1 MSNNS
6 WKQYGGISKMDN
18 FNVINASTIVA
29 EQFVSRSTKPIYQ
42 YLNGIFEVS
51 YDLSA
56 GQNVIA
62 SNSIYSAVD
71 LYVRK
76 DIYSNNKIFFGS
88 DQFQPTGNTFPAL
101 PDDTTHAYFYGDSE
115 NIGVN
120 ITSPKTIFNITGKVE
135 ADTDILTVESRND
148 YIRNIIG
155 QNKNQKGLVMDAS
168 NDVTNIMFYN
178 DNSTNILNEPDAT
191 IRYTEGGILHST
203 TSNGITSSSR
213 YIQQDTSGGTIFM
226 DANKTQIDSKGYIIM
241 NTSGGFMMDTS
252 GTFTH
257 IDDKKGDITIDSS
270 GQFILHNSGGYFVL
284 SDEEGLLSS
293 SGKILMNASGGLIE
307 LSSNGGDI
315 NLDSQNI
322 SLKSFVNFAPPSRSN
337 ETDLYY
343 ETLTVYDNSHN
354 KYLYNVYEEE
364 TVKTGSA
371 IVGVGKDLSSN
382 TFLRL
387 VSNNRLEGS
396 AYAGG
401 VYPYDTSKP
410 INMIGLNDACGNYVH
425 NQMILS
431 GDHKGYYTSTLG
443 VNTYMPKIQEYVVD
457 INGPV
462 RIANGEIN
470 TIINVDFEIKSV
482 SFCKTNPLIGIA
494 VGTPSS
500 LENLPITDPTFTQ
513 ILIHTKD
520 GGKTWNKSNVYK
532 DNTSIDDIFVSF
544 NTSLMYNENYGI
556 IAGNSSY
563 IYYTNDGGECW
574 YRMQY
579 YQSGSNVITDNTY
592 RDATDINYTISGD
605 NLRVSI
611 VYAYNDP
618 DGDPVDTF
626 TKQIRFFDL
635 SISNLSNELNGDTYN
650 LNNFSEVL
658 LDFNIINSDTTTEY
672 IYYVG
677 NGIARIKSSV
687 LVDGTSKTDYTN
699 DEFYTANT
707 TYTYHNV
714 YAYSNDY
721 AIAVGDDIL
730 SYTQDGLNWTNIVF
744 STDTSIG
751 NNIVLKDIFI
761 HDLLHAV
768 AVGDNGIFIYTTF
781 GPSVTNWNI
790 VPDTILNSSG
800 TALRIN
806 KSNNSLHSI
815 FMPDKYSYIVSNI
828 VTFSSNTTD
837 DSNDIVGESKIQ
849 YLFLPA
855 LYYNNENKIM
865 DISGNMTISG
875 HVNILSD
882 GLNVN
887 SINYNSGLTDSGT
900 MNIANNTHILNIGLN
915 DDQNTIEK
923 SINRQFNTVAS
934 VINIGAND
942 CKNSDNAVLIN
953 IGNYNQDTANR
964 SANYINIGGGIDKVN
979 IGGKITYSSAAS
991 TETRSNE
998 IVLNNLNVNNGIS
1011 DYISDYNYTPDSDS
1025 HLPDG
1030 VSINSN
1036 YDSTKSS
1043 DENNFKYT
1051 YTTSGD
1057 IDAALDASI
1066 NSLSSITQPYISD
1079 MITQYITN
1087 YNFTN
1092 DNLPGGVTIVDD
1104 EYTYDNNANNS
1115 DLENYFI
1122 SPYNA
1127 FNSSGHAG
1135 LYITDN
1141 LVEKTGFI
1149 AVSEDMSG
1157 YIFKP
1162 TNLNSNT
1169 VKFDI
1174 NSLTLTP
1181 ENNISVNNALGVHN
1195 IDNGIVVLKR
1205 SQGSS
1210 NYPNPDSD
1218 FTLSVE
1224 QIDVSNIL
1232 IRDSIKSTDEMQFI
1246 NTKTVFESDV
1256 SINSSLFISNN
1267 VTIDGDLLVQ
1277 QYTNENII
1285 NTNINNYSLI
1295 VSEDM
1300 SLNGRLH
1307 VNDDVSLNGQVYIKD
1322 YLGINIHNPSVA
1334 VDISYSD
1341 SIRIPHGTTDQRPT
1355 VTDEATNGG
1364 YIRYNTTTHQFEGYG
1379 PGNAWGS
1386 LGGVINV
1393 AQNTKILASYPDA
1406 DSTNNDLM
1414 FFTATKDDEN
1424 SSSAQERM
1432 RIDASGNVGIG
1443 ANSPANKLDINGN
1456 VVIGSSY
1463 SNTNT
1468 APTNGLL
1475 VEGNVGIATTN
1486 PGALL
1491 DVSGIL
1497 IHRGPNYSDSLL
1509 NVNDDRPLIIGPT
1522 FSNFKSGPDN
1532 TIIGMGSASNFQ
1544 YGLNHTVL
1552 GNEAL
1557 PDYIG
1562 VNVSYDGGINTY
1574 PDIPKAEGITAIGTN
1589 SGTNLKYGGYNT
1601 FLGYKTLIN
1610 KDLSNTTILN
1620 STAVGYRAE
1629 ITKSHQIVLGGRH
1642 YDSDTAVTTYPE
1654 IYIPE
1659 TGKLGI
1665 GIDSPSAGSLHLYE
1679 TTGTSGGAY
1688 GVGTLV
1694 LEHGDAGGHSSIVFP
1709 SAVNKSSDYGY
1720 IRYMDDYENSTS
1732 NERSVLVIGV
1742 ENDDDSSDG
1751 DNIALMSSGNVGINT
1766 LTPSTSYELDVNGA
1780 VQGTSFNASS
1790 DSRLKNNIVSITN
1803 GLSVINQLRGVS
1815 FEWKNK
1821 PGKKIFGVIAQE
1833 VEKIVPELVHTN
1845 ESENDEGFKQ
1855 KSVHYDGITPYLIE
1869 SIKELIQMNS
1879 EMKNDINILRTEN
1892 NTLKEKMEKYDRLF
1906 EELSKK

>member
-18 FNVINASTIVA
+18 FNIINASTIVA

-71 LYVRK
+71 LYVTK
-76 DIYSNNKIFFGS
+76 DIYSNNKIFFGG
-88 DQFQPTGNTFPAL
+88 DEFYPTGNAFPTL
-101 PDDTTHAYFYGDSE
+101 PENTTHAYMYGDSE
-115 NIGVN
+115 LIGVN
-120 ITSPKTIFNITGKVE
+120 ITSPKTIFNINGKVE
-135 ADTDILTVESRND
+135 ADTDILTIESKND

-155 QNKNQKGLVMDAS
+155 QNKNQKGLVIDAS
-168 NDVTNIMFYN
+168 NSATNIMFYN

-226 DANKTQIDSKGYIIM
+226 DGNKTQVDSKGYIIM
-241 NTSGGFMMDTS
+241 NTSGGIMIDTS
-252 GTFTH
+252 GTFTNFN
-257 IDDKKGDITIDSS
+257 DEKGDITIDSS
-270 GQFILHNSGGYFVL
+270 GQFVLHNSGGYFVL
-284 SDEEGLLSS
+284 SDKEGLLSS
-293 SGKILMNASGGLIE
+293 SGKIHMNASGGLIE

-322 SLKSFVNFAPPSRSN
+322 SLKSFVNFAPPSRNNQS
-337 ETDLYY
+337 DLYY
-343 ETLTVYDNSHN
+343 ETLTIYDNSHN

-371 IVGVGKDLSSN
+371 IVGIGKDPSSN
-382 TFLRL
+382 TSLRL
-387 VSNNRLEGS
+387 VPNNRLEGS
-396 AYAGG
+396 AYVGG

-443 VNTYMPKIQEYVVD
+443 VNTYMPKTQEYVVD

-470 TIINVDFEIKSV
+470 TIINIDFEIKSV
-482 SFCKTNPLIGIA
+482 SFCKTNSLIGIA
-494 VGTPSS
+494 VGSPSS

-513 ILIHTKD
+513 ILIHTND
-520 GGKTWNKSNVYK
+520 GGKTWKKSNVYK
-532 DNTSIDDIFVSF
+532 DDTSIDDIFVTF
-544 NTSLMYNENYGI
+544 NTCFMYDENYGI

-563 IYYTNDGGECW
+563 IYYTNDSGECW
-574 YRMQY
+574 YRIQF
-579 YQSGSNVITDNTY
+579 YQSGDDIITDNTY
-592 RDATDINYTISGD
+592 RDATDVNYTISGD

-626 TKQIRFFDL
+626 TKQIRLFDL
-635 SISNLSNELNGDTYN
+635 SISNLSTELSGDTYK
-650 LNNFSEVL
+650 LNDFSEVL

-687 LVDGTSKTDYTN
+687 IHDGTSKTDYN
-699 DEFYTANT
+699 DDVFYTANT
-707 TYTYHNV
+707 EYTYHNV

-730 SYTQDGLNWTNIVF
+730 SYTQDGLNWTNIVL

-768 AVGDNGIFIYTTF
+768 AVGENGIFIYTTF

-790 VPDTILNSSG
+790 VPDSILNSSG
-800 TALRIN
+800 AALRIN

-837 DSNDIVGESKIQ
+837 DSNDVVGESKIQ

-855 LYYNNENKIM
+855 LYYSNENKIM

-887 SINYNSGLTDSGT
+887 SINYNSSLTDSGT
-900 MNIANNTHILNIGLN
+900 IAIANNTHILNIGLN
-915 DDQNTIEK
+915 DDQNAIEK
-923 SINRQFNTVAS
+923 SINKQFDSVAS

-942 CKNSDNAVLIN
+942 CTNSDNAVLIN
-953 IGNYNQDTANR
+953 IGNYNQDTVHR

-1011 DYISDYNYTPDSDS
+1011 DYISDYNYTPESDS

-1030 VSINSN
+1030 ASINSN

-1043 DENNFKYT
+1043 DENNFKYN

-1066 NSLSSITQPYISD
+1066 NDLSSITQPHISD
-1079 MITQYITN
+1079 MITQYITD

-1092 DNLPGGVTIVDD
+1092 DNLPVGVTIVED
-1104 EYTYDNNANNS
+1104 EYTYDTNTNNS

-1122 SPYNA
+1122 TPYNA
-1127 FNSSGHAG
+1127 FNSAGHAG

-1181 ENNISVNNALGVHN
+1181 ENSISVNNTLGVHN

-1218 FTLSVE
+1218 FTLSVK

-1322 YLGINIHNPSVA
+1322 YLGINIHNPTVA

-1379 PGNAWGS
+1379 PGDSWGS

-1393 AQNTKILASYPDA
+1393 AQNTKILASHPNA

-1414 FFTATKDDEN
+1414 FFTATKDDVN
-1424 SSSAQERM
+1424 TSSAQERM

-1475 VEGNVGIATTN
+1475 VEGNVGIATTT

-1497 IHRGPNYSDSLL
+1497 IHRGPGSLL
-1509 NVNDDRPLIIGPT
+1509 NYNDDRPLIIGPT

-1544 YGLNHTVL
+1544 YGVNHTVL

-1557 PDYIG
+1557 LDYIG
-1562 VNVSYDGGINTY
+1562 SRDGGIDDLPNEEADGT
-1574 PDIPKAEGITAIGTN
+1574 TAIGTN
-1589 SGTNLKYGGYNT
+1589 SGRYFTYGGFNT
-1601 FLGYKTLIN
+1601 FLGYETCIN
-1610 KDLSNTTILN
+1610 FDISNTTLLN
-1620 STAVGYRAE
+1620 STALGYKAK
-1629 ITKSHQIVLGGRH
+1629 ITKSHQIVLGGPH
-1642 YDSDTAVTTYPE
+1642 TDYNTNITTYPE
-1654 IYIPE
+1654 VYIPE

-1665 GIDSPSAGSLHLYE
+1665 GTDIPSAGSLHLYE
-1679 TTGTSGGAY
+1679 TTGTSGGTN

-1694 LEHGDAGGHSSIVFP
+1694 LEHGDVGGQSSIVFV
-1709 SAVNKSSDYGY
+1709 SAGNKSSDYGY
-1720 IRYMDDYENSTS
+1720 IRYMDDYDNSVT
-1732 NERSVLVIGV
+1732 NGRSVLVIGT
-1742 ENDDDSSDG
+1742 ENDSSTDAV
-1751 DNIALMSSGNVGINT
+1751 DNIALMPSGSVGINT
-1766 LTPSTSYELDVNGA
+1766 LTPSASYELDVNGA
-1780 VQGTSFNASS
+1780 IQGTEFNASS

-1803 GLSVINQLRGVS
+1803 GLSTINQLRGVS

-1821 PGKKIFGVIAQE
+1821 PGKKTFGVIAQE
-1833 VEKIVPELVHTN
+1833 IEEVVPELVHTN
-1845 ESENDEGFKQ
+1845 ETENDEGFKQ
-1855 KSVHYDGITPYLIE
+1855 KSVHYNGITPYLIE

-1892 NTLKEKMEKYDRLF
+1892 NILKEKMKKHDRLF

>member
-88 DQFQPTGNTFPAL
+88 DEFQPTGNTFPAL
-101 PDDTTHAYFYGDSE
+101 PDDTTHAYLYGDSE

-178 DNSTNILNEPDAT
+178 DNSSNILNDPDAT
-191 IRYTEGGILHST
+191 IRYTEGGVLHST
-203 TSNGITSSSR
+203 TTNGITSSSR

-226 DANKTQIDSKGYIIM
+226 DVNKTQIDSKGYIIM

-252 GTFTH
+252 GTLTR
-257 IDDKKGDITIDSS
+257 IDDEKGDISIDSS
-270 GQFILHNSGGYFVL
+270 GQFVLHNSGGYFLL
-284 SDEEGLLSS
+284 SDEQGTLSS

-307 LSSNGGDI
+307 LDSNGGDI

-322 SLKSFVNFAPPSRSN
+322 SLKSFVNFAPPSRNN
-337 ETDLYY
+337 ENDLYY

-354 KYLYNVYEEE
+354 KFLYNVYEDE

-371 IVGVGKDLSSN
+371 IVGVGKDPSSN

-387 VSNNRLEGS
+387 VPNNRLEGS
-396 AYAGG
+396 AYVGG
-401 VYPYDTSKP
+401 VYPYDTSKS
-410 INMIGLNDACGNYVH
+410 INMIGLNDVCGNYVH

-494 VGTPSS
+494 VGSPSS
-500 LENLPITDPTFTQ
+500 LDNLPVTDPTFTQ
-513 ILIHTKD
+513 ILIYTND
-520 GGKTWNKSNVYK
+520 GGKSWNKADVYR
-532 DNTSIDDIFVSF
+532 DNTSIDDIFVNF
-544 NTSLMYNENYGI
+544 NTGFMYDENYGI

-563 IYYTNDGGECW
+563 IYYTNDGAKTW
-574 YRMQY
+574 HRMQY
-579 YQSGSNVITDNTY
+579 YQSGSTVITDNTY
-592 RDATDINYTISGD
+592 RDATDINYTVSGN

-618 DGDPVDTF
+618 DGDPVDTY
-626 TKQIRFFDL
+626 TKQLRFFDL
-635 SISNLSNELNGDTYN
+635 SISNLSNQLSGDTYK

-677 NGIARIKSSV
+677 NGIVRIKSSV
-687 LVDGTSKTDYTN
+687 LVDGTTKNDYTN

-730 SYTQDGLNWTNIVF
+730 SYTQDGLNWTNIIF

-751 NNIVLKDIFI
+751 TNIVLKDVFI
-761 HDLLHAV
+761 LNLLHAV

-800 TALRIN
+800 AALRIN

-815 FMPDKYSYIVSNI
+815 FMTDKYSYIVSNI
-828 VTFSSNTTD
+828 ITLSSNTTD
-837 DSNDIVGESKIQ
+837 DSNDVLGESKMQ

-855 LYYNNENKIM
+855 LYYSNENKIM

-887 SINYNSGLTDSGT
+887 SINYNSNLTDSGT
-900 MNIANNTHILNIGLN
+900 MAIANDTHILNIGLN

-942 CKNSDNAVLIN
+942 CTNSDNAVLIN
-953 IGNYNQDTANR
+953 IGNYNQETLNR
-964 SANYINIGGGIDKVN
+964 SANFINIGGGIDKVN

-998 IVLNNLNVNNGIS
+998 IVLNNLNIDNGIS

-1036 YDSTKSS
+1036 YDSTKAS
-1043 DENNFKYT
+1043 DENNFKYN
-1051 YTTSGD
+1051 YTTTGN

-1066 NSLSSITQPYISD
+1066 NDLSSITQPHISN
-1079 MITQYITN
+1079 MIAQYITD

-1092 DNLPGGVTIVDD
+1092 DNLPVGVTIVDD
-1104 EYTYDNNANNS
+1104 EYTYDTNANNS

-1127 FNSSGHAG
+1127 FNSSAHAG

-1181 ENNISVNNALGVHN
+1181 ENSIPVNNTLGVHN

-1210 NYPNPDSD
+1210 NYPNIDSD
-1218 FTLSVE
+1218 FTLSVK

-1246 NTKTVFESDV
+1246 NTKTIFESDV

-1267 VTIDGDLLVQ
+1267 VTIEGDLLVQ

-1322 YLGINIHNPSVA
+1322 FLGINIHNPSVSL
-1334 VDISYSD
+1334 DINYSD

-1355 VTDEATNGG
+1355 VTDEGTNGG
-1364 YIRYNTTTHQFEGYG
+1364 YIRYNNELHQFEGYG

-1386 LGGVINV
+1386 LNGVSNV
-1393 AQNTKILASYPDA
+1393 AQNTKIMPSFPDA

-1414 FFTATKDDEN
+1414 FFTATKDDVN
-1424 SSSAQERM
+1424 SSSALERM
-1432 RIDASGNVGIG
+1432 RIDASGNVGI
-1443 ANSPANKLDINGN
+1443 AS
-1456 VVIGSSY
+1456 
-1463 SNTNT
+1463 
-1468 APTNGLL
+1468 
-1475 VEGNVGIATTN
+1475 TN

-1497 IHRGPNYSDSLL
+1497 IHRGPNYSDSSL
-1509 NVNDDRPLIIGPT
+1509 NDNNDRPLIVGPT

-1557 PDYIG
+1557 NDYIG
-1562 VNVSYDGGINTY
+1562 LSVSDDGGINTY
-1574 PDIPKAEGITAIGTN
+1574 PDLPNAEGITAIGTN
-1589 SGTNLKYGGYNT
+1589 SGANLKYGGYNT
-1601 FLGYKTLIN
+1601 FLGHETLIN
-1610 KDLSNTTILN
+1610 SGITDTTILN
-1620 STAVGYRAE
+1620 STAIGYKAE
-1629 ITKSHQIVLGGRH
+1629 ITKSHQIVLGGPH

-1654 IYIPE
+1654 VYIPE

-1665 GIDSPSAGSLHLYE
+1665 GTDAPSAGSLHLYE
-1679 TTGTSGGAY
+1679 TTGTSGGGN

-1694 LEHGDAGGHSSIVFP
+1694 LEHGDAGGQSSIVFV
-1709 SAVNKSSDYGY
+1709 SAINKSSDHGY
-1720 IRYMDDYENSTS
+1720 IRYMDDYNSSAT
-1732 NERSVLVIGV
+1732 NERSVMVIGV
-1742 ENDDDSSDG
+1742 ENDSDSGNG
-1751 DNIALMSSGNVGINT
+1751 DNISLMASGNVGINT

-1780 VQGTSFNASS
+1780 VQGTLFNASS
-1790 DSRLKNNIVSITN
+1790 DSRLKNNIASITN
-1803 GLSVINQLRGVS
+1803 GLSIINQLRGVS

-1821 PGKKIFGVIAQE
+1821 PGKKTFGVIAQE
-1833 VEKIVPELVHTN
+1833 VEKVVPELVHTN
-1845 ESENDEGFKQ
+1845 ETENDEGFKQ

-1892 NTLKEKMEKYDRLF
+1892 NTLKEKMEKYDMLF

>member
-51 YDLSA
+51 FDLSA

-101 PDDTTHAYFYGDSE
+101 PDDTTHAYLYGDSE

-135 ADTDILTVESRND
+135 ADTDILTIESRND

-178 DNSTNILNEPDAT
+178 DNSSNILNVPDAT
-191 IRYTEGGILHST
+191 IRYTEGGVLHST
-203 TSNGITSSSR
+203 TTNGITSSSR
-213 YIQQDTSGGTIFM
+213 YIQHDTSGGTIFM
-226 DANKTQIDSKGYIIM
+226 DVNKTQIDSKGYIIM

-252 GTFTH
+252 GTFTN

-270 GQFILHNSGGYFVL
+270 GQFILHNSGGYFVV

-293 SGKILMNASGGLIE
+293 SGKIIMNASGGLIE

-322 SLKSFVNFAPPSRSN
+322 SLKSFVNFAPPSRNN
-337 ETDLYY
+337 EIDLYY

-371 IVGVGKDLSSN
+371 IVGVGKDPSSN

-401 VYPYDTSKP
+401 VYPYDTSKA
-410 INMIGLNDACGNYVH
+410 INMIGLNDVCGNYVH

-494 VGTPSS
+494 VGSPSS

-513 ILIHTKD
+513 ILIYTND
-520 GGKTWNKSNVYK
+520 GGKTWKKSNVYK
-532 DNTSIDDIFVSF
+532 DNTSIDDIFVNFNASF
-544 NTSLMYNENYGI
+544 MYDENYGI

-563 IYYTNDGGECW
+563 IYYTNDGAKNW
-574 YRMQY
+574 HRMQY
-579 YQSGSNVITDNTY
+579 YQSGSTVITDNTY
-592 RDATDINYTISGD
+592 RDATDINYTVSGN

-618 DGDPVDTF
+618 DGDPVDTY

-635 SISNLSNELNGDTYN
+635 SISNLSNELNGNTYK
-650 LNNFSEVL
+650 LNNFSEIL
-658 LDFNIINSDTTTEY
+658 LDFNITNSDTTTEY

-677 NGIARIKSSV
+677 NGIIRIKSSV
-687 LVDGTSKTDYTN
+687 LVDGTSKNDYTN
-699 DEFYTANT
+699 NEFYTANT

-714 YAYSNDY
+714 YAYNNEY

-730 SYTQDGLNWTNIVF
+730 SYTQDGLSWTNIVL

-800 TALRIN
+800 AALRIN
-806 KSNNSLHSI
+806 KQNNSLHSV
-815 FMPDKYSYIVSNI
+815 FMTDKYSYIISNI

-837 DSNDIVGESKIQ
+837 DSNDVVGESKMQ

-855 LYYNNENKIM
+855 LYYSNENKVM
-865 DISGNMTISG
+865 DISGNMNISG
-875 HVNILSD
+875 HVNILTD

-887 SINYNSGLTDSGT
+887 SVNYNSGLIDSGT

-915 DDQNTIEK
+915 NDQNTIEK
-923 SINRQFNTVAS
+923 SINRQFDSVAS

-942 CKNSDNAVLIN
+942 CTDSNNAVLIN
-953 IGNYNQDTANR
+953 IGNYNQETINR
-964 SANYINIGGGIDKVN
+964 SPNYINIGGGIDKVN

-1011 DYISDYNYTPDSDS
+1011 DYINDYNYTPDSNS

-1043 DENNFKYT
+1043 DENNFKYN
-1051 YTTSGD
+1051 YTTSGN

-1066 NSLSSITQPYISD
+1066 NSLSSIAQPYISD
-1079 MITQYITN
+1079 MIAQYITD

-1092 DNLPGGVTIVDD
+1092 DKLPVGVTIVDD

-1149 AVSEDMSG
+1149 VVSEDMSG

-1169 VKFDI
+1169 VKLDI

-1181 ENNISVNNALGVHN
+1181 ENNISVNNTLGVHN

-1218 FTLSVE
+1218 FTLSVK
-1224 QIDVSNIL
+1224 QIDISNIL

-1307 VNDDVSLNGQVYIKD
+1307 VNDDVSLNAQVYIKD
-1322 YLGINIHNPSVA
+1322 YLGINIHNPTVA

-1341 SIRIPHGTTDQRPT
+1341 SIRIPHGTTVQRPT

-1364 YIRYNTTTHQFEGYG
+1364 YIRYNNEIHQFEGYG
-1379 PGNAWGS
+1379 PGNKWVS
-1386 LGGVINV
+1386 LVNSINL
-1393 AQNTKILASYPDA
+1393 AQNTKILASYPNT

-1414 FFTATKDDEN
+1414 FFTATKDDTN
-1424 SSSAQERM
+1424 TSSAQERM

-1443 ANSPANKLDINGN
+1443 ANSPANKLDISGS

-1475 VEGNVGIATTN
+1475 VEGYVGIATTN
-1486 PGALL
+1486 PNALL

-1497 IHRGPNYSDSLL
+1497 IHRGPNYPELASS
-1509 NVNDDRPLIIGPT
+1509 DDRNRPLVIGPS
-1522 FSNFKSGPDN
+1522 FSNFKDGPDN

-1544 YGLNHTVL
+1544 YGLNNTVL

-1557 PDYIG
+1557 NDYIG
-1562 VNVSYDGGINTY
+1562 TSVSYD
-1574 PDIPKAEGITAIGTN
+1574 EGISIYAAATENGNTAIGCD
-1589 SGTNLKYGGYNT
+1589 SGTNLRYGGYNT
-1601 FLGYKTLIN
+1601 FLGYESHIN
-1610 KDLSNTTILN
+1610 SDISNTTILN
-1620 STAVGYRAE
+1620 STALGYNAK
-1629 ITKSHQIVLGGRH
+1629 ITKSHQIALGGPH
-1642 YDSDTAVTTYPE
+1642 TDYDTGITTYPE
-1654 IYIPE
+1654 VYIPE

-1665 GIDSPSAGSLHLYE
+1665 GTDAPSAGSLHLYE
-1679 TTGTSGGAY
+1679 NTGTSGGAN
-1688 GVGTLV
+1688 GSGTLV
-1694 LEHGDAGGHSSIVFP
+1694 IEHGDVGGHSSIVFV
-1709 SAVNKSSDYGY
+1709 SAGNKSGDYGY
-1720 IRYMDDYENSTS
+1720 IRYMDDYADDSL
-1732 NERSVLVIGV
+1732 NERSVLVIGT
-1742 ENDDDSSDG
+1742 ENDSSSTTV
-1751 DNIALMSSGNVGINT
+1751 DNVALMPSGSVGINT

-1790 DSRLKNNIVSITN
+1790 DSRLKNKIISIDN
-1803 GLSVINQLRGVS
+1803 GLAVINQLRGVS

-1833 VEKIVPELVHTN
+1833 VEKVVPELVHTN
-1845 ESENDEGFKQ
+1845 ESENEEGYKQ

-1869 SIKELIQMNS
+1869 SIKTLSSENNDLKNKIEHLKTENELI
-1879 EMKNDINILRTEN
+1879 
-1892 NTLKEKMEKYDRLF
+1892 KEKMKKYDELF
-1906 EELSKK
+1906 KQLINK